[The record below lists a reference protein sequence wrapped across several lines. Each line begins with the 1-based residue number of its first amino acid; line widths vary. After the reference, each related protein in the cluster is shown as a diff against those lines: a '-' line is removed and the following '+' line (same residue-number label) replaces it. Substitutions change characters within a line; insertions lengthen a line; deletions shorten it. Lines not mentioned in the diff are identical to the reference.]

1 MSIEVWSA
9 VAQIGTFVVIALTAI
24 AALVQ
29 LQHLRSANQLTAWQ
43 TFFQTY
49 EGAELADAF
58 HFVRA
63 ELAERLKDPLFRAE
77 LRDGAV
83 DRARH
88 PEIKIANFFDQ
99 WGSYYRMGA
108 IDRRAYMIASAD
120 MIVSFWRRLEPV
132 VALLAVQ
139 SNGVNTSFESFE
151 YLAVQAKEWLASHP
165 GGNYPAGVARMPL
178 ADKWAEIDNPKP

>member
-9 VAQIGTFVVIALTAI
+9 MAQIGTFVVIALTAI
-24 AALVQ
+24 AALIQ

-43 TFFQTY
+43 TFFQMY

-58 HFVRA
+58 HFVRE
-63 ELAERLKDPLFRAE
+63 ELAERLQDPVFRAE
-77 LRDGAV
+77 LRNGAI

-108 IDRRAYMIASAD
+108 IDRSAFMIASAD
-120 MIVSFWRRLEPV
+120 MIDSFWQLLEPV
-132 VALLAVQ
+132 VALSAVR
-139 SNGVNTSFESFE
+139 SGGVNMSFESFE
-151 YLAVQAKEWLASHP
+151 YMAVQAKEWLASHP

-178 ADKWAEIDNPKP
+178 VDKWADVDRAHS

>member
-1 MSIEVWSA
+1 MSIEAWSA

-43 TFFQTY
+43 TFFQMY

-58 HFVRA
+58 HFVRE
-63 ELAERLKDPLFRAE
+63 ELAERLKDPAFRAE
-77 LRDGAV
+77 LRNGVV

-99 WGSYYRMGA
+99 WGSYYRTGA
-108 IDRRAYMIASAD
+108 IDREAFMIASAS
-120 MIVSFWRRLEPV
+120 MIVSFWERLEPA
-132 VALLAVQ
+132 VALLAA
-139 SNGVNTSFESFE
+139 SSGGVNTSFESFE
-151 YLAVQAKEWLASHP
+151 YMAVQASEWLASHP
-165 GGNYPAGVARMPL
+165 SGTYPAGVARMPL
-178 ADKWAEIDNPKP
+178 VERWADIDDPKP